1 MLARLHQRI
10 LILVGLM
17 LCCLVS
23 AQAMESYERNQ
34 ERLKAATFSF
44 IENYV
49 NSKNDRPR
57 MYMVIPS
64 CLLQYVPERLTREF
78 SPHDQ
83 CLINVATIEEIAAA
97 IGINA
102 AIKNFAAE
110 YEAFQESNLATKRIN
125 VSNYLFGCVF
135 DVERESIVL
144 KGQSR
149 IGEDKADQIARFFK
163 IIT

>member
-10 LILVGLM
+10 LVLVGLM

-23 AQAMESYERNQ
+23 VQAMEGYERNQ

-49 NSKNDRPR
+49 NSKNDQPR
-57 MYMVIPS
+57 IYMAIPS

-78 SPHDQ
+78 LPHDQ
-83 CLINVATIEEIAAA
+83 CLINVATVDEIAAA

-102 AIKNFAAE
+102 VIKGFAVE
-110 YEAFQESNLATKRIN
+110 YEAFQKSNLATKRMY
-125 VSNYLFGCVF
+125 VSNYLFGVVF
-135 DVERESIVL
+135 DEERETIEL
-144 KGQSR
+144 HGKSR
-149 IGEDKADQIARFFK
+149 IGEEKADQIARFLK
-163 IIT
+163 IIM